1 MLKKRLFHSR
11 NIGTTLSKE
20 DTLED
25 TYPMAGDKVLQ
36 SKAKVTR
43 YKSWPII
50 FCTVEQ
56 YPVTDG

>member
-43 YKSWPII
+43 YKS
-50 FCTVEQ
+50 
-56 YPVTDG
+56 